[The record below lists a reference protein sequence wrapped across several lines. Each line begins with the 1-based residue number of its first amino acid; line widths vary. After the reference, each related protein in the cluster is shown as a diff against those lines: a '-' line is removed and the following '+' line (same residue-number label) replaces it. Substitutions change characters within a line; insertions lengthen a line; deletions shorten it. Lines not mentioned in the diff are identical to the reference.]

1 MKPKRKIISLLLCA
15 AILLSFCPTSVF
27 AEAAAQDGGVSIGA
41 SGFCEH
47 HPEHTEDCGYT
58 EGTPGTPCNH
68 EHTDECY
75 TEVTSCV
82 HEHRLDCYPAEG
94 VPGNTATPSDAD
106 KAEPVCGHVCSEE
119 SGCIKEELD
128 CQHEHDSECGYAP
141 ATEGTSCGYVC
152 EVCTPQDSGPTSGQ
166 SVQKSEGDLAT
177 PSNAAALSVEDV
189 QKLIDELPTAD
200 ELAAMSCEDQQ
211 TVYTKLQTA
220 YEAYNALTDEQKA
233 EVTGAEIFDSLFAV
247 FNGMVNALA
256 NQTDYNISEGEV
268 TIDDSCGNN
277 CSGHTITG
285 SSSTNTITVT
295 GGNHN
300 IILNGVN
307 IDVSGTNEA
316 CALDLSASGTCTIT
330 LQGSNVLKSGNQR
343 PGIYVPENNKVTIN
357 GNGSLEVRG
366 GGFWPGIGCNG
377 NGNIEIQSGTI
388 HAYGGDSGAGIGG
401 SMGFSGGTITIKGGK
416 ITAIGG
422 NGGAGIGGGYLG
434 NGGNITIEG
443 GEINATGTGSSI
455 GGAGIGGG
463 GSGGAGG
470 SHTAGTIIINGG
482 TIEATSNGSG
492 SGIGGGHD
500 SNGGT
505 ITING
510 GTVTASGSVNGA
522 GIGGG
527 HNGYVDTITITGG
540 IVTATGG
547 SKSDFHGAAI
557 GNGGPNITAKTF
569 NCSGNAVIFA
579 NCASDAT
586 AITDKSNSAQW
597 SGVIIENKN
606 GQVYGSKVTPTESF
620 TIPSDTTVTIPENV
634 TLEIGAGIIL
644 TNNGTIKGTS
654 DSAGG
659 TLDGSG
665 DLTGTGT
672 IAATITNN
680 LRKNA
685 DINIGFDSS
694 SPVYGDTIKI
704 TAEVS
709 KVQTNALTRTVEQNK
724 VEFFVGADSSKKS
737 LGTAVVSGNT
747 ATLSNVTI
755 TAGNGWTA
763 GANTITAEYGGSMT
777 LNSKTGTATLTVT
790 KAGQN
795 GTPTVFVSETKAN
808 SITVSASGSGQGGY
822 EYACVQGEDAS
833 APTKDWQTGKI
844 FSDLDAGT
852 AYTVFARYAGND
864 YYEASQPSD
873 GVPAYT
879 AAKTPI
885 AGDVDI
891 DYTAEMISFD
901 DTLEVNTAE
910 TFNGTEITSGSYIT
924 TYIGSTL
931 YARVKKNGNVP
942 ASGPLEVILSARPA
956 APSVSI
962 DYEAETLSTTAA
974 MQYGFATSGQS
985 VQKWE
990 ACGEKMAAT
999 AFGWDG
1005 SADVTV
1011 IFRKMAT
1018 SSAFASV
1025 ETAVVLPTRLEAPA
1039 APVVAKRTSSSI
1051 EVNAVSGQEYKLEEN
1066 EWQTPSGDTITFDN
1080 LEAGQS
1086 YTIYTR
1092 TKAGADSFASAG
1104 ASVVTSTKEGAA
1116 GPPTVGKPA
1125 VTASTVTLPQNSA
1138 WEYSTDGND
1147 WNGTHHFTGL
1157 EAATK
1162 YTYYVRVKET
1172 ESAEPSQA
1180 AVVTVYTAK
1189 TAPNEGVGYG
1199 VIYGAET
1206 LTVTSGYEVN
1216 TAQDFTGTVIP
1227 SGGSIRPGGTY
1238 YVRAAASNDDDGL
1251 TIPYSKAVDFTL
1263 DNRPNAPGS
1272 LQGENETFAGDKDGK
1287 IIGTSSDMEYRLS
1300 SAASWTPCTG
1310 DRVTGLVPGEYR
1322 VRLKAT
1328 NSAFASTEATVE
1340 IKTGE
1345 QRTYTLN
1352 VTAPAFD
1359 SVAYSYTQPE
1369 AKAITINS
1377 TGNSSSTISSVTVDS
1392 QNFVIGGSGDTVT
1405 AGGSINTWTIRP
1417 VSGLGAGKYEATIT
1431 VTYQGDTE
1439 YKTTA
1444 PVSFTVTPAEQA
1456 APNKAPERDKANT
1469 SSITLKAVEP
1479 NGNGAKAEY
1488 SRDGGV
1494 NWQDSPIFEGLSSG
1508 TKYSFVVRYRAT
1520 ADGNYAPSPV
1530 SPVAEYS
1537 TQSSGGGGSTSYDYF
1552 TITASAGAGGSIS
1565 PSGSVSVR
1573 EGRDKTFTI
1582 TPDSGYRISDVLV
1595 DGQSV
1600 GAVNTYTFDNV
1611 QKRHTI
1617 EAVFAKENP
1626 STGGNP
1632 FTDVKES
1639 DWFYDDVM
1647 FVYGNGLMSGTS
1659 ATTFEPNA
1667 NTTRAQIAAIFYRLD
1682 GSPAVEGRNNY
1693 TDVEYGPGTAWYYD
1707 AATWAQQSG
1716 VMSGYGNDLFGPNDP
1731 VTRQQLAVTF
1741 YNYAKYKGYDVT
1753 AAGDLSGFA
1762 DAGEISPW
1770 AQDAMKWAVGIGLMN
1785 GKGGGILD
1793 PQGTAT
1799 RAEVAAMLH
1808 NFIERNHLV
1817 PPAVAPG
1824 GDGGAGG
1831 TGNGG
1836 GGWTQRTSSPQ
1847 TGDNTPIWPFATL
1860 PVSAAGLVTCTILY
1874 CKRRKEEDE
1883 EPACYPA

>member
-1 MKPKRKIISLLLCA
+1 MTITKFDDLARDVANQI
-15 AILLSFCPTSVF
+15 V
-27 AEAAAQDGGVSIGA
+27 
-41 SGFCEH
+41 
-47 HPEHTEDCGYT
+47 
-58 EGTPGTPCNH
+58 TPGTDLNLPDTLGACGYVGTQDSGGA
-68 EHTDECY
+68 EHLTIEGVTWEPDQPYDENAQQGAWLFTAVLPEEGYVLLGDVELPEIAVRIDAINLLAKVEGIKYLVESGEENTCPSA
-75 TEVTSCV
+75 TEVTETDTEWGSNDSQ
-82 HEHRLDCYPAEG
+82 EHWYVVNQNLEL
-94 VPGNTATPSDAD
+94 NTR
-106 KAEPVCGHVCSEE
+106 V
-119 SGCIKEELD
+119 
-128 CQHEHDSECGYAP
+128 
-141 ATEGTSCGYVC
+141 
-152 EVCTPQDSGPTSGQ
+152 
-166 SVQKSEGDLAT
+166 
-177 PSNAAALSVEDV
+177 
-189 QKLIDELPTAD
+189 
-200 ELAAMSCEDQQ
+200 
-211 TVYTKLQTA
+211 
-220 YEAYNALTDEQKA
+220 
-233 EVTGAEIFDSLFAV
+233 
-247 FNGMVNALA
+247 
-256 NQTDYNISEGEV
+256 
-268 TIDDSCGNN
+268 
-277 CSGHTITG
+277 
-285 SSSTNTITVT
+285 TVT
-295 GGNHN
+295 GDVHL
-300 IILNGVN
+300 ILMDGYRLTANKGVKVQDNDSDSSNGSDN
-307 IDVSGTNEA
+307 TLTIYGQAENTGTLHAINAGEMA
-316 CALDLSASGTCTIT
+316 GAAIGGDF
-330 LQGSNVLKSGNQR
+330 GSNSAPAYVRCGVVTVNGGVIVADSSETGGSGIT
-343 PGIYVPENNKVTIN
+343 GAA
-357 GNGSLEVRG
+357 
-366 GGFWPGIGCNG
+366 GIGCG
-377 NGNIEIQSGTI
+377 
-388 HAYGGDSGAGIGG
+388 
-401 SMGFSGGTITIKGGK
+401 
-416 ITAIGG
+416 GG
-422 NGGAGIGGGYLG
+422 N
-434 NGGNITIEG
+434 N
-443 GEINATGTGSSI
+443 
-455 GGAGIGGG
+455 
-463 GSGGAGG
+463 GAGG
-470 SHTAGTIIINGG
+470 TVIINGG
-482 TIEATSNGSG
+482 KVTAKPAFGRAAIHAVSITLGSDGRAVIYTEPINNGNSFNTTPTSGSAGLVFRSSGNVTDLTIYGNAYPAVDFEVPERFGDGSG
-492 SGIGGGHD
+492 
-500 SNGGT
+500 T
-505 ITING
+505 YINPA
-510 GTVTASGSVNGA
+510 VIPNGA
-522 GIGGG
+522 
-527 HNGYVDTITITGG
+527 TL
-540 IVTATGG
+540 
-547 SKSDFHGAAI
+547 
-557 GNGGPNITAKTF
+557 
-569 NCSGNAVIFA
+569 
-579 NCASDAT
+579 
-586 AITDKSNSAQW
+586 
-597 SGVIIENKN
+597 
-606 GQVYGSKVTPTESF
+606 
-620 TIPSDTTVTIPENV
+620 TIPEGI
-634 TLEIGAGIIL
+634 TLTIKGNMTIEGNGKII
-644 TNNGTIKGTS
+644 NNGTIVNNGKINGN
-654 DSAGG
+654 G

-665 DLTGTGT
+665 ELTGTGT

-685 DINIGFDSS
+685 DINIGFDST

-833 APTKDWQTGKI
+833 APTKDWQTDKI

-873 GVPAYT
+873 GVTTYT
-879 AAKTPI
+879 AAKKPI

-891 DYTAEMISFD
+891 DYAEEMISFD

-924 TYIGSTL
+924 TYIGKTL
-931 YARVKKNGNVP
+931 YARVKENGNVP

-990 ACGEKMAAT
+990 VCGEKMAAT

-1005 SADVTV
+1005 SADITV
-1011 IFRKMAT
+1011 IFRKTAT
-1018 SSAFASV
+1018 SSDFASV
-1025 ETAVVLPTRLEAPA
+1025 ETAVVLPARL
-1039 APVVAKRTSSSI
+1039 
-1051 EVNAVSGQEYKLEEN
+1051 
-1066 EWQTPSGDTITFDN
+1066 
-1080 LEAGQS
+1080 
-1086 YTIYTR
+1086 
-1092 TKAGADSFASAG
+1092 
-1104 ASVVTSTKEGAA
+1104 
-1116 GPPTVGKPA
+1116 
-1125 VTASTVTLPQNSA
+1125 
-1138 WEYSTDGND
+1138 
-1147 WNGTHHFTGL
+1147 
-1157 EAATK
+1157 
-1162 YTYYVRVKET
+1162 
-1172 ESAEPSQA
+1172 
-1180 AVVTVYTAK
+1180 
-1189 TAPNEGVGYG
+1189 
-1199 VIYGAET
+1199 
-1206 LTVTSGYEVN
+1206 
-1216 TAQDFTGTVIP
+1216 
-1227 SGGSIRPGGTY
+1227 
-1238 YVRAAASNDDDGL
+1238 
-1251 TIPYSKAVDFTL
+1251 
-1263 DNRPNAPGS
+1263 NAPGG
-1272 LQGENETFAGDKDGK
+1272 LQGENETFAGDKNGK
-1287 IIGTSSDMEYRLS
+1287 ITGTSSDMEYRLS
-1300 SAASWTPCTG
+1300 SNMSWTPCPG
-1310 DRVTGLVPGEYR
+1310 DSVTGLFPGEYR

-1328 NSAFASTEATVE
+1328 NSAFASAEATVE

-1392 QNFVIGGSGDTVT
+1392 QNFVVGGSGDTVT

-1488 SRDGGV
+1488 SRDGGA

-1508 TKYSFVVRYRAT
+1508 TKYSFVVRYGAT

-1537 TQSSGGGGSTSYDYF
+1537 TQSSGGGGGTSYDYF

-1595 DGQSV
+1595 DGRSV
-1600 GAVNTYTFDNV
+1600 GAVSSYTFDNV

-1626 STGGNP
+1626 GTGVDNP
-1632 FTDVKES
+1632 FTDVHPD

-1659 ATTFEPNA
+1659 ATTFEPYTV
-1667 NTTRAQIAAIFYRLD
+1667 TTRAQIAAIFYRLD

-1753 AAGDLSGFA
+1753 AAGDLSGFT

-1860 PVSAAGLVTCTILY
+1860 PVSAAGLVTCTILH
-1874 CKRRKEEDE
+1874 CKRRKEE

>member
-1 MKPKRKIISLLLCA
+1 MTL
-15 AILLSFCPTSVF
+15 TV
-27 AEAAAQDGGVSIGA
+27 
-41 SGFCEH
+41 
-47 HPEHTEDCGYT
+47 
-58 EGTPGTPCNH
+58 
-68 EHTDECY
+68 
-75 TEVTSCV
+75 
-82 HEHRLDCYPAEG
+82 
-94 VPGNTATPSDAD
+94 
-106 KAEPVCGHVCSEE
+106 
-119 SGCIKEELD
+119 
-128 CQHEHDSECGYAP
+128 
-141 ATEGTSCGYVC
+141 
-152 EVCTPQDSGPTSGQ
+152 
-166 SVQKSEGDLAT
+166 GD
-177 PSNAAALSVEDV
+177 NA
-189 QKLIDELPTAD
+189 KLI
-200 ELAAMSCEDQQ
+200 
-211 TVYTKLQTA
+211 
-220 YEAYNALTDEQKA
+220 
-233 EVTGAEIFDSLFAV
+233 
-247 FNGMVNALA
+247 
-256 NQTDYNISEGEV
+256 
-268 TIDDSCGNN
+268 
-277 CSGHTITG
+277 
-285 SSSTNTITVT
+285 
-295 GGNHN
+295 
-300 IILNGVN
+300 
-307 IDVSGTNEA
+307 
-316 CALDLSASGTCTIT
+316 
-330 LQGSNVLKSGNQR
+330 
-343 PGIYVPENNKVTIN
+343 
-357 GNGSLEVRG
+357 
-366 GGFWPGIGCNG
+366 
-377 NGNIEIQSGTI
+377 
-388 HAYGGDSGAGIGG
+388 
-401 SMGFSGGTITIKGGK
+401 
-416 ITAIGG
+416 
-422 NGGAGIGGGYLG
+422 
-434 NGGNITIEG
+434 
-443 GEINATGTGSSI
+443 
-455 GGAGIGGG
+455 
-463 GSGGAGG
+463 
-470 SHTAGTIIINGG
+470 
-482 TIEATSNGSG
+482 
-492 SGIGGGHD
+492 
-500 SNGGT
+500 
-505 ITING
+505 
-510 GTVTASGSVNGA
+510 
-522 GIGGG
+522 
-527 HNGYVDTITITGG
+527 
-540 IVTATGG
+540 
-547 SKSDFHGAAI
+547 
-557 GNGGPNITAKTF
+557 
-569 NCSGNAVIFA
+569 
-579 NCASDAT
+579 
-586 AITDKSNSAQW
+586 
-597 SGVIIENKN
+597 
-606 GQVYGSKVTPTESF
+606 
-620 TIPSDTTVTIPENV
+620 
-634 TLEIGAGIIL
+634 
-644 TNNGTIKGTS
+644 NNGTIKGGT
-654 DSAGG
+654 DSTGG
-659 TLDGSG
+659 TLTGTG
-665 DLTGTGT
+665 ELTGTGT
-672 IAATITNN
+672 IANTINN
-680 LRKNA
+680 KFQKA
-685 DINIGFDSS
+685 SEVKITFDPIA
-694 SPVYGDTIKI
+694 PVYGGTITI
-704 TAEVS
+704 AAEVS
-709 KVQTNALTRTVEQNK
+709 KLQTNVLTRALANQ
-724 VEFFVGADSSKKS
+724 VEFFVGTGSNKQS
-737 LGTAVVSGNT
+737 LGTAPVIGNT

-790 KAGQN
+790 KAGQS
-795 GTPTVFVSETKAN
+795 GKPTVSVSETKAD
-808 SITVSASGSGQGGY
+808 SIIVSASGSGQGGY

-833 APTKDWQTGKI
+833 APTEGWQDSNI
-844 FSDLDAGT
+844 FSGRDPGT

-873 GVPAYT
+873 GVTAYT

-885 AGDVDI
+885 VSDVDI
-891 DYTAEMISFD
+891 DYAAETISFAA
-901 DTLEVNTAE
+901 TLEVNTAE

-942 ASGPLEVILSARPA
+942 ASGPLEVILSTRPA

-985 VQKWE
+985 VQRWE

-1011 IFRKMAT
+1011 IFRKTAT
-1018 SSAFASV
+1018 SSDFASA
-1025 ETAVVLPTRLEAPA
+1025 ETAVVLPARL
-1039 APVVAKRTSSSI
+1039 
-1051 EVNAVSGQEYKLEEN
+1051 
-1066 EWQTPSGDTITFDN
+1066 
-1080 LEAGQS
+1080 
-1086 YTIYTR
+1086 
-1092 TKAGADSFASAG
+1092 
-1104 ASVVTSTKEGAA
+1104 
-1116 GPPTVGKPA
+1116 
-1125 VTASTVTLPQNSA
+1125 
-1138 WEYSTDGND
+1138 
-1147 WNGTHHFTGL
+1147 
-1157 EAATK
+1157 
-1162 YTYYVRVKET
+1162 
-1172 ESAEPSQA
+1172 
-1180 AVVTVYTAK
+1180 
-1189 TAPNEGVGYG
+1189 
-1199 VIYGAET
+1199 
-1206 LTVTSGYEVN
+1206 
-1216 TAQDFTGTVIP
+1216 
-1227 SGGSIRPGGTY
+1227 
-1238 YVRAAASNDDDGL
+1238 
-1251 TIPYSKAVDFTL
+1251 
-1263 DNRPNAPGS
+1263 NAPGG
-1272 LQGENETFAGDKDGK
+1272 LQGENETFAGDKNGK
-1287 IIGTSSDMEYRLS
+1287 ITGTSSDMEYRLS
-1300 SAASWTPCTG
+1300 SNMSWTPCPG
-1310 DRVTGLVPGEYR
+1310 DSVTGLFPGEYR

-1328 NSAFASTEATVE
+1328 NSAFASAEATVE

-1417 VSGLGAGKYEATIT
+1417 VSGLDAGKYEATIT

-1444 PVSFTVTPAEQA
+1444 QVSFTVTPAEQA
-1456 APNKAPERDKANT
+1456 APNKAPELDKANT

-1488 SRDGGV
+1488 SRDGGA

-1508 TKYSFVVRYRAT
+1508 TKYSFVVRYGAT
-1520 ADGNYAPSPV
+1520 ADGNYSPSPA

-1537 TQSSGGGGSTSYDYF
+1537 TQGSGGGGGGGTSYDYF

-1565 PSGSVSVR
+1565 PSGSISVR

-1600 GAVNTYTFDNV
+1600 GAVNTYTLDNV

-1659 ATTFEPNA
+1659 ATTFEPYTV
-1667 NTTRAQIAAIFYRLD
+1667 TTRAQTAAILYRLD

-1753 AAGDLSGFA
+1753 AAGDLSGFT

-1831 TGNGG
+1831 
-1836 GGWTQRTSSPQ
+1836 WTQRTPSPQ

-1874 CKRRKEEDE
+1874 CKRRKEE

>member
-41 SGFCEH
+41 SGLCEH
-47 HPEHTEDCGYT
+47 HTEHNEDCGYT
-58 EGTPGTPCNH
+58 EGTPESPCTH
-68 EHTDECY
+68 EHKVNGGEADREGGLGHMDECH
-75 TEVTSCV
+75 TLIKNCV
-82 HEHRLDCYPAEG
+82 HSHTEDCYPQET
-94 VPGNTATPSDAD
+94 VSGNVATPSDAD

-119 SGCIKEELD
+119 SGCITKELD
-128 CQHEHDSECGYAP
+128 CKHEHNEDCGYAP
-141 ATEGTSCGYVC
+141 ATDGTPCGFVC
-152 EVCTPQDSGPTSGQ
+152 KECNPVDNGPTSGQ
-166 SVQKSEGDLAT
+166 SVQKSEGNLAT

-200 ELAAMSCEDQQ
+200 ELAAMNVEEQQ
-211 TVYTKLQTA
+211 AVYTKVQTA
-220 YEAYNALTDEQKA
+220 YETYNALTDEQKA
-233 EVTGAEIFDSLFAV
+233 EVTGSGIFDSLFDV
-247 FNGMVNALA
+247 FNGMVNMLA
-256 NQTDYNISEGEV
+256 DGSITEAGITIAYSNGGSATYTEGSGFQITAGGDYTISG
-268 TIDDSCGNN
+268 TW
-277 CSGHTITG
+277 SGSITG
-285 SSSTNTITVT
+285 AWQSDHKSVITVS
-295 GGNHN
+295 GNITAN
-300 IILNGVN
+300 ITIQSLA
-307 IDVSGTNEA
+307 IDVSEKTYV
-316 CALDLSASGTCTIT
+316 CAFDIKDNATVNLTLSGENS
-330 LQGSNVLKSGNQR
+330 LKSGLR
-343 PGIYVPENNKVTIN
+343 SAGLGVDAGTKLTI
-357 GNGSLEVRG
+357 GGSGSLEAV
-366 GGFWPGIGCNG
+366 CT
-377 NGNIEIQSGTI
+377 S
-388 HAYGGDSGAGIGG
+388 YYGAGIGTENRDEVNPNCG
-401 SMGFSGGTITIKGGK
+401 DITINSGTIV
-416 ITAIGG
+416 AIGG
-422 NGGAGIGGGYLG
+422 YGHPGIGSGVYAVLG
-434 NGGNITIEG
+434 QEV
-443 GEINATGTGSSI
+443 
-455 GGAGIGGG
+455 
-463 GSGGAGG
+463 
-470 SHTAGTIIINGG
+470 
-482 TIEATSNGSG
+482 TS
-492 SGIGGGHD
+492 
-500 SNGGT
+500 T

-510 GTVTASGSVNGA
+510 GTVTAIGGSNAA
-522 GIGGG
+522 GIGGAESG
-527 HNGYVDTITITGG
+527 HGSNVIISGG
-540 IVTATGG
+540 VVTATGG
-547 SKSDFHGAAI
+547 SGAAGI
-557 GNGGPNITAKTF
+557 GGGSYGQYGKPTQGTF
-569 NCSGNAVIFA
+569 STGDNGNAVIIVQGGIG
-579 NCASDAT
+579 DT
-586 AITDKSNSAQW
+586 SNQSNW
-597 SGVIIENKN
+597 SGSILVIGGNSGI
-606 GQVYGSKVTPTESF
+606 YGGDSF
-620 TIPSDTTVTIPENV
+620 TLNENLEILSGNTLNIESGKTLNVSNNV
-634 TLEIGAGIIL
+634 TL
-644 TNNGTIKGTS
+644 TNNGSITGS
-654 DSAGG
+654 G

-672 IAATITNN
+672 IADTIQNN
-680 LRKNA
+680 LLRESA
-685 DINIGFDSS
+685 VDVSIT
-694 SPVYGDTIKI
+694 PPTAVYGSTVTI
-704 TAEVS
+704 TAEIS
-709 KVQTNALTRTVEQNK
+709 KKENALTRATAQNK
-724 VEFFVGADSSKKS
+724 VDFYLGTVDSGTF
-737 LGTAVVSGNT
+737 LGTADVSNNT
-747 ATLSNVTI
+747 ATLQVSLTDEK
-755 TAGNGWTA
+755 WTA
-763 GANTITAEYGGSMT
+763 GAHTITAEYGGSMG
-777 LNSKTGTATLTVT
+777 LKSESGTGTLTVN
-790 KAGQN
+790 KADQTGK
-795 GTPTVFVSETKAN
+795 PTVSVSKTTAD
-808 SITVSASGSGQGGY
+808 SITVSASGSGQGNIQ
-822 EYACVQGEDAS
+822 YACVLGENAS
-833 APTKDWQTGKI
+833 APTEGWQDSNI
-844 FSDLDAGT
+844 FSDRDPGT

-873 GVPAYT
+873 GVTAYT

-1138 WEYSTDGND
+1138 WEYSTDRND

-1272 LQGENETFAGDKDGK
+1272 LQGENETFAGDKNGK
-1287 IIGTSSDMEYRLS
+1287 ITGTSSDMEYRLS
-1300 SAASWTPCTG
+1300 SNMSWTPCPG
-1310 DRVTGLVPGEYR
+1310 DSVTGLFPGEYR

-1328 NSAFASTEATVE
+1328 GSAFASAEATVE

-1359 SVAYSYTQPE
+1359 SVAYSYIQPE

-1377 TGNSSSTISSVTVDS
+1377 TGNSSSTISSVTVGS

-1417 VSGLGAGKYEATIT
+1417 VSGLDAGKYEATIT

-1444 PVSFTVTPAEQA
+1444 QVSFTVTPAEQA
-1456 APNKAPERDKANT
+1456 APNKAPELDKANT

-1488 SRDGGV
+1488 SRDGGAS
-1494 NWQDSPIFEGLSSG
+1494 WQTSPIFEGLSSG
-1508 TKYSFVVRYRAT
+1508 IKYSFVVRYGAT

-1537 TQSSGGGGSTSYDYF
+1537 TQSSGGGGGTSYDYF

-1565 PSGSVSVR
+1565 PSGSFSVR

-1595 DGQSV
+1595 DGKSV
-1600 GAVNTYTFDNV
+1600 GAVSSYTFDNV

-1716 VMSGYGNDLFGPNDP
+1716 VMSGYGNNLFGPNDP

-1847 TGDNTPIWPFATL
+1847 TGDNIPIWPFATL

>member
-15 AILLSFCPTSVF
+15 AMLLSFCPTSVF

-41 SGFCEH
+41 SGLCEH

-58 EGTPGTPCNH
+58 EGTPGALCNH
-68 EHTDECY
+68 KHTDECY
-75 TEVTSCV
+75 TLVTECV

-94 VPGNTATPSDAD
+94 VSDNTATPSDAD
-106 KAEPVCGHVCSEE
+106 GAEPVCGHECSEE
-119 SGCIKEELD
+119 SGCITKELD
-128 CQHEHDSECGYAP
+128 CKHEHNEDCGYTP
-141 ATEGTSCGYVC
+141 ATKGMPCGYVC
-152 EVCTPQDSGPTSGQ
+152 EFCTPQDSGPTSGQ

-177 PSNAAALSVEDV
+177 PSNATALSVEDV

-200 ELAAMSCEDQQ
+200 ELAAMSLEEQQ
-211 TVYTKLQTA
+211 EVYDKLQTA
-220 YEAYNALTDEQKA
+220 NDAYGALTDEQK
-233 EVTGAEIFDSLFAV
+233 EKVTGTEIFEELFAV
-247 FNGMVNALA
+247 FNGMENALA
-256 NQTDYNISEGEV
+256 E
-268 TIDDSCGNN
+268 TIDISSKDANIKTDGDYTIIGSATDSHKIFVGENVTANITLDGASIQFDGGDNGAAILGSYSFYISDGATVNLTLEGNN
-277 CSGHTITG
+277 TLSGG
-285 SSSTNTITVT
+285 SSQPAIGVCKNATLTI
-295 GGNHN
+295 
-300 IILNGVN
+300 
-307 IDVSGTNEA
+307 
-316 CALDLSASGTCTIT
+316 
-330 LQGSNVLKSGNQR
+330 K
-343 PGIYVPENNKVTIN
+343 
-357 GNGSLEVRG
+357 GNGSLTARG
-366 GGFWPGIGCNG
+366 GD
-377 NGNIEIQSGTI
+377 
-388 HAYGGDSGAGIGG
+388 AA
-401 SMGFSGGTITIKGGK
+401 
-416 ITAIGG
+416 
-422 NGGAGIGGGYLG
+422 AGIGGGRLESNKYCG
-434 NGGNITIEG
+434 TIKIESGTITAVGGWSGPAFGGRSGASTGELIISGGVVKATG
-443 GEINATGTGSSI
+443 GEFSTGINNIVEFSTGDGNAIIFAAGIEDTSGESGWNGVIFQGKSGKVYAANSSKTITLDTSFEIPEGYTLEIPAGVTLVIPEGVTITGTG
-455 GGAGIGGG
+455 
-463 GSGGAGG
+463 
-470 SHTAGTIIINGG
+470 TL
-482 TIEATSNGSG
+482 
-492 SGIGGGHD
+492 
-500 SNGGT
+500 
-505 ITING
+505 
-510 GTVTASGSVNGA
+510 
-522 GIGGG
+522 
-527 HNGYVDTITITGG
+527 TG
-540 IVTATGG
+540 
-547 SKSDFHGAAI
+547 D
-557 GNGGPNITAKTF
+557 GN
-569 NCSGNAVIFA
+569 
-579 NCASDAT
+579 
-586 AITDKSNSAQW
+586 
-597 SGVIIENKN
+597 
-606 GQVYGSKVTPTESF
+606 
-620 TIPSDTTVTIPENV
+620 
-634 TLEIGAGIIL
+634 LE
-644 TNNGTIKGTS
+644 
-654 DSAGG
+654 
-659 TLDGSG
+659 
-665 DLTGTGT
+665 GTGT
-672 IAATITNN
+672 IANTINNKFLKTAEITVSIKGTDVDESDGNYSAPYNATIS
-680 LRKNA
+680 
-685 DINIGFDSS
+685 IS
-694 SPVYGDTIKI
+694 
-704 TAEVS
+704 AEVS
-709 KVQTNALTRTVEQNK
+709 KVQTNALTRT
-724 VEFFVGADSSKKS
+724 GANEVSFY
-737 LGTAVVSGNT
+737 LGTADSGEWLGT
-747 ATLSNVTI
+747 APVTNGAAELQNVKI
-755 TAGNGWTA
+755 SADNGWNVDTYQ
-763 GANTITAEYGGSMT
+763 ITAEYGGGMT
-777 LNSKTGTATLTVT
+777 LAPETGTAQLTVMKIDQT
-790 KAGQN
+790 A
-795 GTPTVFVSETKAN
+795 TPTVSVDNRTAST
-808 SITVSASGSGQGGY
+808 ITVSASGTGQGGY
-822 EYACVQGEDAS
+822 EYACVPGENAS
-833 APTKDWQTGKI
+833 APTEGWRDSNI
-844 FSDLDAGT
+844 FSDRDPGT
-852 AYTVFARYAGND
+852 AYTVFARYAGNE
-864 YYEASQPSD
+864 YYEPSSASD
-873 GVPAYT
+873 GVTVYT
-879 AAKTPI
+879 AAKKPATS
-885 AGDVDI
+885 DVFI
-891 DYTAEMISFD
+891 DYTAETISFAA
-901 DTLEVNTAE
+901 TLEVNTAE
-910 TFNGTEITSGSYIT
+910 NFDRTAITSGNSIKDYF
-924 TYIGSTL
+924 GSTL
-931 YARVKKNGNVP
+931 YVRVKENGNIP
-942 ASGPLEVILSARPA
+942 ASEPLPLAIPSRPT
-956 APSVSI
+956 APSVSVN
-962 DYEAETLSTTAA
+962 YGEETLSTTTA
-974 MQYGFATSGQS
+974 MQYASSTSGQS
-985 VQKWE
+985 VQRWE
-990 ACGEKMAAT
+990 TCEEDMAAT

-1005 SADVTV
+1005 SAEVTV
-1011 IFRKMAT
+1011 KFRTAAT
-1018 SSAFASV
+1018 SSDFASV
-1025 ETAVVLPTRLEAPA
+1025 ETAVVLPARL
-1039 APVVAKRTSSSI
+1039 
-1051 EVNAVSGQEYKLEEN
+1051 
-1066 EWQTPSGDTITFDN
+1066 
-1080 LEAGQS
+1080 
-1086 YTIYTR
+1086 
-1092 TKAGADSFASAG
+1092 
-1104 ASVVTSTKEGAA
+1104 
-1116 GPPTVGKPA
+1116 
-1125 VTASTVTLPQNSA
+1125 
-1138 WEYSTDGND
+1138 
-1147 WNGTHHFTGL
+1147 
-1157 EAATK
+1157 
-1162 YTYYVRVKET
+1162 
-1172 ESAEPSQA
+1172 
-1180 AVVTVYTAK
+1180 
-1189 TAPNEGVGYG
+1189 
-1199 VIYGAET
+1199 
-1206 LTVTSGYEVN
+1206 
-1216 TAQDFTGTVIP
+1216 
-1227 SGGSIRPGGTY
+1227 
-1238 YVRAAASNDDDGL
+1238 
-1251 TIPYSKAVDFTL
+1251 
-1263 DNRPNAPGS
+1263 NAPGG
-1272 LQGENETFAGDKDGK
+1272 LQGENETFAGDKNGK
-1287 IIGTSSDMEYRLS
+1287 ITGTSSDMEYRLS
-1300 SAASWTPCTG
+1300 SNMSWTPCPG
-1310 DRVTGLVPGEYR
+1310 DSVTGLFPGEYR

-1328 NSAFASTEATVE
+1328 NSAFASAEATVE

-1392 QNFVIGGSGDTVT
+1392 QNFVVGGSGDTVT

-1488 SRDGGV
+1488 SRDGGA

-1508 TKYSFVVRYRAT
+1508 TKYSFVVRYGAT

-1537 TQSSGGGGSTSYDYF
+1537 TQSSGGGGGTSYDYF

-1667 NTTRAQIAAIFYRLD
+1667 NTTRAQIAAILYRLD

-1753 AAGDLSGFA
+1753 AAGDLSGFT

-1874 CKRRKEEDE
+1874 CKRRKEE

>member
-41 SGFCEH
+41 SGLCEH
-47 HPEHTEDCGYT
+47 HTEHNEDCGYT
-58 EGTPGTPCNH
+58 EGTPESPCTH
-68 EHTDECY
+68 EHKVNGGEADREGGLGHMDECH
-75 TEVTSCV
+75 TLIKNCV
-82 HEHRLDCYPAEG
+82 HSHTEDCYPQET
-94 VPGNTATPSDAD
+94 VSGNVATPSDAD

-119 SGCIKEELD
+119 SGCIEKELD
-128 CQHEHDSECGYAP
+128 CKHEHDEDCGYAP
-141 ATEGTSCGYVC
+141 ATDGTPCGFVC
-152 EVCTPQDSGPTSGQ
+152 KECNPVDNGPTSGQ
-166 SVQKSEGDLAT
+166 SVQKSEGNLAT

-200 ELAAMSCEDQQ
+200 ELAAMSLEEQQ
-211 TVYTKLQTA
+211 PVYTELQAA

-366 GGFWPGIGCNG
+366 GGSWPGIGRNG
-377 NGNIEIQSGTI
+377 DGNIEIQSGTI

-443 GEINATGTGSSI
+443 GEINATGTGSSL

-527 HNGYVDTITITGG
+527 HNGYVDTITINGG

-557 GNGGPNITAKTF
+557 GNGGPNTTAKTF

-586 AITDKSNSAQW
+586 AISDKSNSAQW
-597 SGVIIENKN
+597 KGVIIENKN
-606 GQVYGSKVTPTESF
+606 GQVYGTTVTPTESF

-833 APTKDWQTGKI
+833 APTKDWQTDKI

-873 GVPAYT
+873 GVTTYT
-879 AAKTPI
+879 AAKKPI

-891 DYTAEMISFD
+891 DYAEEMISFD

-924 TYIGSTL
+924 TYIGKTL
-931 YARVKKNGNVP
+931 YARVKENGEVP
-942 ASGPLEVILSARPA
+942 ASGPLEVILSVRPA

-1011 IFRKMAT
+1011 IFRKTAT
-1018 SSAFASV
+1018 SSDFASV
-1025 ETAVVLPTRLEAPA
+1025 ETAVVLPTRL
-1039 APVVAKRTSSSI
+1039 
-1051 EVNAVSGQEYKLEEN
+1051 
-1066 EWQTPSGDTITFDN
+1066 
-1080 LEAGQS
+1080 
-1086 YTIYTR
+1086 
-1092 TKAGADSFASAG
+1092 
-1104 ASVVTSTKEGAA
+1104 
-1116 GPPTVGKPA
+1116 
-1125 VTASTVTLPQNSA
+1125 
-1138 WEYSTDGND
+1138 
-1147 WNGTHHFTGL
+1147 
-1157 EAATK
+1157 
-1162 YTYYVRVKET
+1162 
-1172 ESAEPSQA
+1172 
-1180 AVVTVYTAK
+1180 
-1189 TAPNEGVGYG
+1189 
-1199 VIYGAET
+1199 
-1206 LTVTSGYEVN
+1206 
-1216 TAQDFTGTVIP
+1216 
-1227 SGGSIRPGGTY
+1227 
-1238 YVRAAASNDDDGL
+1238 
-1251 TIPYSKAVDFTL
+1251 
-1263 DNRPNAPGS
+1263 NAPGG
-1272 LQGENETFAGDKDGK
+1272 LQGENETFAGDKNGK
-1287 IIGTSSDMEYRLS
+1287 ITGTSSDMEYRLS
-1300 SAASWTPCTG
+1300 SNMSWTPCPG
-1310 DRVTGLVPGEYR
+1310 DSVTGLFPGEYR

-1328 NSAFASTEATVE
+1328 NSAFASAEATVE

-1352 VTAPAFD
+1352 VTAPALD

-1417 VSGLGAGKYEATIT
+1417 VSGLDAGKYEGTIT

-1444 PVSFTVTPAEQA
+1444 QVSFTVTPAEQA
-1456 APNKAPERDKANT
+1456 APNKAPELDKANT

-1488 SRDGGV
+1488 SRDGGA

-1508 TKYSFVVRYRAT
+1508 TKYSFVVRYGAT
-1520 ADGNYAPSPV
+1520 ADGNYSPSPA

-1537 TQSSGGGGSTSYDYF
+1537 TQGSGSSYDYY
-1552 TITASAGAGGSIS
+1552 TITATAGAGGSIS
-1565 PSGSVSVR
+1565 PSGEITIR
-1573 EGRDKTFTI
+1573 EGRDKTFTL
-1582 TPDSGYRISDVLV
+1582 TPEEGYEVSDILI
-1595 DGQSV
+1595 DGKSA
-1600 GAVNTYTFDNV
+1600 GAAEVYTVENIRKDTTV
-1611 QKRHTI
+1611 
-1617 EAVFAKENP
+1617 EAVFAETEEHRNARLKAGVENTSIKAWSSAEKGKIKVNWKKSCGFKVDGYEIFR
-1626 STGGNP
+1626 ST
-1632 FTDVKES
+1632 KK
-1639 DWFYDDVM
+1639 
-1647 FVYGNGLMSGTS
+1647 
-1659 ATTFEPNA
+1659 
-1667 NTTRAQIAAIFYRLD
+1667 NT
-1682 GSPAVEGRNNY
+1682 
-1693 TDVEYGPGTAWYYD
+1693 
-1707 AATWAQQSG
+1707 
-1716 VMSGYGNDLFGPNDP
+1716 GYGTKAFFKTTK
-1731 VTRQQLAVTF
+1731 TRNPGWYKNTKQLKKGARYYYKVRGYRTIGGEKV
-1741 YNYAKYKGYDVT
+1741 YTRWSNSACRIAK
-1753 AAGDLSGFA
+1753 
-1762 DAGEISPW
+1762 
-1770 AQDAMKWAVGIGLMN
+1770 
-1785 GKGGGILD
+1785 
-1793 PQGTAT
+1793 
-1799 RAEVAAMLH
+1799 
-1808 NFIERNHLV
+1808 
-1817 PPAVAPG
+1817 
-1824 GDGGAGG
+1824 
-1831 TGNGG
+1831 
-1836 GGWTQRTSSPQ
+1836 
-1847 TGDNTPIWPFATL
+1847 
-1860 PVSAAGLVTCTILY
+1860 
-1874 CKRRKEEDE
+1874 
-1883 EPACYPA
+1883 